1 MTVKK
6 ESLKK
11 VQEELRDTN
20 DKYLRALADYQNL
33 EKRIEQTITDA
44 HIRTKSHVVLQ
55 FLEVLDDLEK
65 AEIFVK
71 DEGLKMIKDKLIR
84 IFVELGVK
92 EMDLFGTEYDPHL
105 AEAVEIVPGAD
116 DNIISEIVRKGY
128 LIGDKVLRPA
138 QVKVSKKSN

>member
-1 MTVKK
+1 MTAKK

-33 EKRIEQTITDA
+33 GKRIEQTIPYA